1 MRREEGGRQGAG
13 ERYGSR
19 IWNTRVKEVALVDHF
34 SCPSVGALHP
44 FLPPP
49 SLLTSK
55 VRSCGSVIQR
65 ISFASSAATGAA
77 SGAAQHTICGT
88 SEGGEGRGGGD
99 GGERRLTQ
107 RRERNGKAGHRKGRK
122 SERREGGR
130 VKGREGGE
138 VLTWEMT
145 KWYLTAPM
153 SSL

>member
-1 MRREEGGRQGAG
+1 VTGTRRTLRVTDSEHACEGSGVSQP
-13 ERYGSR
+13 
-19 IWNTRVKEVALVDHF
+19 LLF
-34 SCPSVGALHP
+34 PSVGALLP

-88 SEGGEGRGGGD
+88 SKGGREGGGN

-107 RRERNGKAGHRKGRK
+107 RRERNGKAGHRKGGK
-122 SERREGGR
+122 AGRREGGR
-130 VKGREGGE
+130 EAGREGE